1 MAPRK
6 IDGAL
11 ETMMNMQV
19 SELTEDNL
27 NSDDAENA
35 AEAEYRLDE
44 LRRVFTAHPDLYKIL
59 TDAMN
64 LCKTIQNRA
73 VDLGLLL
80 GVQIRSSL
88 AYTVIHQR
96 TSTVHCQER
105 THERFVLPEVPG
117 CHGSQ
122 PSRGSH
128 GEVEPQGLPRLP
140 GVLRSLLRWSRRDLG
155 VAPDKRGRGLQASV
169 S

>member
-64 LCKTIQNRA
+64 LCKKIRNRA
-73 VDLGLLL
+73 VDLELLL
-80 GVQIRSSL
+80 GVQINPSL
-88 AYTVIHQR
+88 A
-96 TSTVHCQER
+96 
-105 THERFVLPEVPG
+105 
-117 CHGSQ
+117 
-122 PSRGSH
+122 
-128 GEVEPQGLPRLP
+128 
-140 GVLRSLLRWSRRDLG
+140 
-155 VAPDKRGRGLQASV
+155 
-169 S
+169 